1 MTVRL
6 AYSHTV
12 SLPPSKIKDF
22 CHLPRQREAWAL
34 RKIADRT
41 VHRKLYRSAHLY
53 LFDKLEVDEP
63 TDYYFSLTLS
73 SRISGRA

>member
-1 MTVRL
+1 MHDSQINIF
-6 AYSHTV
+6 AYTTGPSF

-41 VHRKLYRSAHLY
+41 VHRKVYRGAPLY
-53 LFDKLEVDEP
+53 LFDKQEFV
-63 TDYYFSLTLS
+63 
-73 SRISGRA
+73 